1 MRKNR
6 AAKKSIYNRSY
17 GRTYHNFK
25 AKAEPK
31 LLNRIDKTPIV
42 NVINDFR
49 IEPDGGKSWSF

>member
-1 MRKNR
+1 MRKNS

-31 LLNRIDKTPIV
+31 LLNRIDKIPIV

-49 IEPDGGKSWSF
+49 IEPDGGKIWSF